1 MKSESLLTRLQAAN
15 PEPLVVQTD
24 SLDLFSEITAQPGDP
39 RLAGAPTRKPLIRR
53 RGLALAVA
61 FALAAL
67 LASTAFA
74 ISRLV
79 GSDVVGPDVTRAEY
93 LAARSQLT
101 LPPGATWPRYQL
113 GPRNSVTSRGAGGG
127 IAVLNAQ
134 NAWECYW
141 VRAIRTG
148 DTAAQARAHAALE
161 NLLANNILEAP
172 AGASENW
179 TPPIKPKAPYAVFA
193 HDGGLDR
200 IRASYAAAAAGHPQ
214 RLVQS
219 CHANAPGTI
228 PGK

>member
-1 MKSESLLTRLQAAN
+1 MSESLLTRLQAAN

-24 SLDLFSEITAQPGDP
+24 SLDLFNEITASPGDR
-39 RLAGAPTRKPLIRR
+39 RLFVSERKPLIRR

-61 FALAAL
+61 FAVAAL

-79 GSDVVGPDVTRAEY
+79 ADDVVGPDVTKAEY
-93 LAARSQLT
+93 LEAQSQLE
-101 LPPGATWPRYQL
+101 LPPGATWPRL
-113 GPRNSVTSRGAGGG
+113 SFGPANSVTGRGAGGG

-148 DTAAQARAHAALE
+148 DTAAQARAHAALD

-172 AGASENW
+172 ARASENW
-179 TPPIKPKAPYAVFA
+179 TPPIKPKIPYAVFA
-193 HDGGLDR
+193 HDGGLDS
-200 IRASYAAAAAGHPQ
+200 IRANYAAAAAGHP
-214 RLVQS
+214 RGLAQS
-219 CHANAPGTI
+219 CYANAPGTI

>member
-1 MKSESLLTRLQAAN
+1 MNESLLTRLQAAN

-24 SLDLFSEITAQPGDP
+24 SLDLFNQITAQPGDP
-39 RLAGAPTRKPLIRR
+39 KLSAPPRKPLVRR
-53 RGLALAVA
+53 RGLVLAVA
-61 FALAAL
+61 FAVAAL

-74 ISRLV
+74 ISRLI

-93 LAARSQLT
+93 LAAQSRLE
-101 LPPGATWPRYQL
+101 LPPGATWPRYHF
-113 GPRNSVTSRGAGGG
+113 GPANSVTGRGAGGG

-134 NAWECYW
+134 NRWECYW

-148 DTAAQARAHAALE
+148 DTAAQARAHAALD

-179 TPPIKPKAPYAVFA
+179 TPAIPPKVPYAVFA
-193 HDGGLDR
+193 HDGGLDS
-200 IRASYAAAAAGHPQ
+200 IKASYAAAAAGHP
-214 RLVQS
+214 RSLMQS
-219 CHANAPGTI
+219 CYANAPGTI